1 MAGGDQHIPRP
12 PNVAPGRPA
21 GWEVHDGLDR
31 ALTVDDVRA
40 GLARF
45 GTLGPLT
52 VDPVEHARQLDPVLH
67 GLVPPERIRRSAVLC
82 ALFEEDGR
90 ARVILTRR
98 SSGLRLHRGE
108 VAFPGGRLDEGE
120 DEWTAELRE
129 AEEEVGLDPSSV
141 ELLGWLGPIVTVV
154 SGSFIAPFV
163 GVLERRP
170 ALTPSPD
177 EVARIF
183 DVALEDLLAPGVFH
197 EERWIRGDRPLT
209 NSTDG
214 SFPIFFFDLAGETI
228 WGATARMLYQL
239 LHLALG
245 LDPQIA

>member
-1 MAGGDQHIPRP
+1 MGGGDQRIPRP
-12 PNVAPGRPA
+12 PNVRPGRRA
-21 GWEVHDGLDR
+21 GWEGREDLDR
-31 ALTVDDVRA
+31 VLTIAHVRD
-40 GLARF
+40 GLARS

-52 VDPVEHARQLDPVLH
+52 VDPVEHARQLDPIVH

-82 ALFEEDGR
+82 ALFEEDGK

-108 VAFPGGRLDEGE
+108 VAFPGGRLDDGE
-120 DEWTAELRE
+120 DEWAAALRE

-163 GVLERRP
+163 G
-170 ALTPSPD
+170 ALTERPKLTPWPD
-177 EVARIF
+177 EVERIF

-209 NSTDG
+209 NSPDG